1 MKRNLICTI
10 FALVALIV
18 AMPAHAQFT
27 IDRVEAKK
35 ESINFQT
42 ADTLKQT
49 TADMEYFS
57 RARYRA
63 ERAAIRKERNTL
75 EITSGLQG
83 TMTAYNDPW
92 VDVSGGDNSIAVV
105 ANLFIKHLYKKASQA
120 SAWRQPRRRGT
131 SWS

>member
-1 MKRNLICTI
+1 MKRILFCAI
-10 FALVALIV
+10 FALGAMLVAL
-18 AMPAHAQFT
+18 PAHAQFT

-35 ESINFQT
+35 ESIQFQT

-49 TADMEYFS
+49 AADMEYFS

-83 TMTAYNDPW
+83 TLTSYNDPW
-92 VDVSGGDNSIAVV
+92 VDVSGGDNSIAIV
-105 ANLFIKHLYKKASQA
+105 ANLYLYH
-120 SAWRQPRRRGT
+120 PV
-131 SWS
+131 